1 MGGFLNWMG
10 PDMVQFIDVLVVLK
24 GKPMTVGSPIVGKP
38 QDTPSSHLQ
47 CQHVHVGHKPST
59 ESAESHENPFG
70 FRKKENRLTKY
81 FIYIYTHYIDLQY
94 IVQNIAD
101 YTAQN

>member
-1 MGGFLNWMG
+1 
-10 PDMVQFIDVLVVLK
+10 MVQFIDVLVVLK

-59 ESAESHENPFG
+59 ESTESHENPFG

-81 FIYIYTHYIDLQY
+81 YIYIYTHYIDLQY